1 VYCVNCKLQSQYFN
15 CSQERIVGALVSKL
29 TESKYY
35 RNSEEAA
42 KKAIAVLSQY
52 KAQCS
57 AIETD
62 LKKNGCEDCT
72 VRTVVASQG

>member
-1 VYCVNCKLQSQYFN
+1 M
-15 CSQERIVGALVSKL
+15 SKL